1 MAEEL
6 RKLNLSINRHE
17 LAKESETISEEID
30 YWGRKAVDAEFEMDR
45 TQRVYRVTKAEVGI
59 KYRKVPLEGLKTTD
73 SAVADMIESD
83 PAVAKAW
90 YDHLEAKKQFG
101 YMDTAYQAVRDKSA
115 KIRDLISLLGMSYFA
130 DSRQQKK
137 RTKNDDDFNIVEE
150 D

>member
-6 RKLNLSINRHE
+6 RQLNLSINRHE
-17 LAKESETISEEID
+17 LATASETISEEID
-30 YWGRKAVDAEFEMDR
+30 YWGRKAVEAEHEMDR
-45 TQRVYRVTKAEVGI
+45 LYRVYRVIKGEVDV
-59 KYRKVPLEGLKTTD
+59 KYRRAPLEGLKSTD
-73 SAVADMIESD
+73 SSVAGMIEQD

-90 YDHLEAKKQFG
+90 YDHLEAKKQYG
-101 YMDTAYQAVRDKSA
+101 YMNTAYQAVRDKSA
-115 KIRDLISLLGMSYFA
+115 KIRDLISLWGMGYFA